1 MQISD
6 MLAQYNRSSATGATA
21 TAPQQGVQQLVSA
34 VREMTVGNVFE
45 GTVNDIK
52 NGTVSLGLANGQTI
66 QARIATGVQLA
77 VGQAMF
83 FQVKSNDGTTVEI
96 RPYTNGNLNNPTLL
110 KALDAAG
117 IPAEPRMI
125 DMVNSMM
132 EEQMSIG
139 RESLMDMARS
149 ISAYP
154 DADMKSLV
162 LMHKL
167 DIPMTQEFIQ
177 QFENYKSD
185 QAAITSQFDDV
196 LESIG
201 KLYQN
206 ENLSEAEALE
216 LGSRI
221 YQVLKQDGSLDASAI
236 VKEGVQKGGWSPVE
250 LQEGALLDGTSEFAA
265 TEIAGAEVGTI
276 EDAIAETIEETLD
289 DVAVNPGEEAVSEEN
304 AAQAAEGN
312 ASSDTQGVQYY
323 AKGSVGALFTE
334 GQMKEFSNLLK
345 EFPQLAGSKLFT
357 AEGVLNGNLST
368 GAFLKELHQA
378 LDEIMGLTGGSAKK
392 LFSSKEYQKVLEY
405 EVKQQWTLKPEEV
418 KGDAIKHLYEKMENQ
433 MQKMQELVQE
443 SGQSNTS
450 LAKAVSN
457 LQGNIEFMNQIN
469 NAYHYVQ
476 IPLRM
481 SNQNAHGD
489 LFVYTNKSGVD
500 RPDGELS
507 AFLHLDMDNLGATDV
522 SVRMKD
528 RKVHTN
534 FYLEDE
540 KSYDLIEEHMDELMH
555 RLQEKGYSCTVQVE
569 NQSKKKNLVEDFM
582 QQEHPSAGILHRY
595 SFDMRA

>member
-52 NGTVSLGLANGQTI
+52 NGTVTLGLANGQTV
-66 QARIATGVQLA
+66 QARIAAGVQLA

-154 DADMKSLV
+154 DVDIKSLV

-167 DIPMTQEFIQ
+167 DIPMSEEFIQ

-206 ENLSEAEALE
+206 ENLSETEALE

-221 YQVLKQDGSLDASAI
+221 YQVLKQEGSLDASAI
-236 VKEGVQKGGWSPVE
+236 VKEGVQKGSWSPVE
-250 LQEGALLDGTSEFAA
+250 LQEGAILEGTSELAA
-265 TEIAGAEVGTI
+265 TEITGTELAE
-276 EDAIAETIEETLD
+276 AETIEETLD
-289 DVAVNPGEEAVSEEN
+289 GVAVNSGEEAASEEN
-304 AAQAAEGN
+304 AAQVSEEKT
-312 ASSDTQGVQYY
+312 SSDAQGVQYY
-323 AKGSVGALFTE
+323 ARGSVGALFTE
-334 GQMKEFSNLLK
+334 GQMKDFSNLLK
-345 EFPQLAGSKLFT
+345 EFPQLAGSKLFI
-357 AEGVLNGNLST
+357 AEGALNGNLST
-368 GAFLKELHQA
+368 GAFLKELHRA

-392 LFSSKEYQKVLEY
+392 LFSGKEYQKVLEY
-405 EVKQQWTLKPEEV
+405 EVKQQWTLKPEEI
-418 KGDAIKHLYEKMENQ
+418 KGDAVKHLYEKMENQ

-540 KSYDLIEEHMDELMH
+540 KSYDLIEEHMAELMQ

-569 NQSKKKNLVEDFM
+569 NQFRKKNLVEDFM

>member
-52 NGTVSLGLANGQTI
+52 NGTVTLGLANGQTV
-66 QARIATGVQLA
+66 QARIAAGVQLA

-154 DADMKSLV
+154 DADIKSLV

-167 DIPMTQEFIQ
+167 DIPMSEEFIQ

-206 ENLSEAEALE
+206 ENLSETEALE

-221 YQVLKQDGSLDASAI
+221 YQVLKQEGSLDESAI
-236 VKEGVQKGGWSPVE
+236 VKEGVQKGSWSPVE
-250 LQEGALLDGTSEFAA
+250 LQEGAILEGTSELAA
-265 TEIAGAEVGTI
+265 TEITGTELAE
-276 EDAIAETIEETLD
+276 AETIEETLD
-289 DVAVNPGEEAVSEEN
+289 GVAVNSGEEVASEEN
-304 AAQAAEGN
+304 AAQVSEEKT
-312 ASSDTQGVQYY
+312 SSDAQGVQYY
-323 AKGSVGALFTE
+323 ARGSVGALFTE
-334 GQMKEFSNLLK
+334 GQMKDFSNLLK

-357 AEGVLNGNLST
+357 AEGNLNGNLST

-392 LFSSKEYQKVLEY
+392 LFSGKEYQKVLEY
-405 EVKQQWTLKPEEV
+405 EVKQQWTLKPEEI
-418 KGDAIKHLYEKMENQ
+418 KGDAVKHLYEKMENQ

-540 KSYDLIEEHMDELMH
+540 KSYDLIEEHMAELMQ

-569 NQSKKKNLVEDFM
+569 NQFRKKNLVEDFM

>member
-52 NGTVSLGLANGQTI
+52 NGTVTLGLANGQTV
-66 QARIATGVQLA
+66 QARIAAGVQLA

-154 DADMKSLV
+154 DADIKSLV

-167 DIPMTQEFIQ
+167 DIPMSEEFIQ

-206 ENLSEAEALE
+206 ENLSETEALE

-221 YQVLKQDGSLDASAI
+221 YQVLKQEGSLDTSAI
-236 VKEGVQKGGWSPVE
+236 VKEGVQKGSWSPVE
-250 LQEGALLDGTSEFAA
+250 LQEGAILEGTSELAA
-265 TEIAGAEVGTI
+265 TEITGTELAE
-276 EDAIAETIEETLD
+276 AETIEETLD
-289 DVAVNPGEEAVSEEN
+289 GVAVNSGEEVASEEN
-304 AAQAAEGN
+304 AAQVSEEKT
-312 ASSDTQGVQYY
+312 SSDAQGVQYY
-323 AKGSVGALFTE
+323 ARGSVGALFTE
-334 GQMKEFSNLLK
+334 GQMKDFSNLLK

-357 AEGVLNGNLST
+357 AEGNLNGNLST

-392 LFSSKEYQKVLEY
+392 LFSGKEYQKVLEY
-405 EVKQQWTLKPEEV
+405 EVKQQWTLKPEEI
-418 KGDAIKHLYEKMENQ
+418 KGDAVKHLYEKMENQ

-540 KSYDLIEEHMDELMH
+540 KSYDLIEEHMAELMQ

-569 NQSKKKNLVEDFM
+569 NQFRKKNLVEDFM

>member
-52 NGTVSLGLANGQTI
+52 NGTVTLGLANGQTV
-66 QARIATGVQLA
+66 QARIAAGVQLA

-154 DADMKSLV
+154 DADIKSLV

-167 DIPMTQEFIQ
+167 DIPMSEEFIQ

-206 ENLSEAEALE
+206 ENLSETEALE

-221 YQVLKQDGSLDASAI
+221 YQVLKQEGSLDASAI
-236 VKEGVQKGGWSPVE
+236 VKEGVQKGSWSPVE
-250 LQEGALLDGTSEFAA
+250 LQEGAIQEGTSELAA
-265 TEIAGAEVGTI
+265 TEITGTELAE
-276 EDAIAETIEETLD
+276 AETIEETLD
-289 DVAVNPGEEAVSEEN
+289 GVAVNSGEEAASEEN
-304 AAQAAEGN
+304 AAQVSEEKT
-312 ASSDTQGVQYY
+312 SSDAQGVQYY
-323 AKGSVGALFTE
+323 ARGSVGALFTE
-334 GQMKEFSNLLK
+334 GQMKDFSNLLK

-357 AEGVLNGNLST
+357 AEGNLNGNLST

-392 LFSSKEYQKVLEY
+392 LFSGKEYQKVLEY
-405 EVKQQWTLKPEEV
+405 EVKQQWTLKPEEI
-418 KGDAIKHLYEKMENQ
+418 KGDAVKHLYEKMENQ

-443 SGQSNTS
+443 SGQSNTF

-540 KSYDLIEEHMDELMH
+540 KSYDLIEEHMAELMQ

-569 NQSKKKNLVEDFM
+569 NQFRKKNLVEDFM

>member
-52 NGTVSLGLANGQTI
+52 NGAVTLGLANGQTV
-66 QARIATGVQLA
+66 QARIAAGVQLA

-154 DADMKSLV
+154 DADIKSLV

-167 DIPMTQEFIQ
+167 DIPMSEEFIQ

-206 ENLSEAEALE
+206 ENLSETEALE

-250 LQEGALLDGTSEFAA
+250 LQEGAILEGTSELAA
-265 TEIAGAEVGTI
+265 TEITGTKLAE
-276 EDAIAETIEETLD
+276 AETIEETLD
-289 DVAVNPGEEAVSEEN
+289 GVAVNSGEEAASEEN
-304 AAQAAEGN
+304 AAQVSEEKT
-312 ASSDTQGVQYY
+312 SSDAQGVQYY
-323 AKGSVGALFTE
+323 ARGSVGALFTE
-334 GQMKEFSNLLK
+334 GQMKDFSNLLK

-357 AEGVLNGNLST
+357 AEGNLNGNLST

-392 LFSSKEYQKVLEY
+392 LFSGKEYQKVLEY
-405 EVKQQWTLKPEEV
+405 EVKQQWTLKPEEI
-418 KGDAIKHLYEKMENQ
+418 KGDAVKHLYEKMENQ

-443 SGQSNTS
+443 SGQGNTS

-528 RKVHTN
+528 RKVHTK

-540 KSYDLIEEHMDELMH
+540 KSYDLIEEHMAELMQ

-569 NQSKKKNLVEDFM
+569 NQFRKKNLVEDFM

>member
-52 NGTVSLGLANGQTI
+52 NGTVTLGLANGQTV
-66 QARIATGVQLA
+66 QARIAAGVQLA

-154 DADMKSLV
+154 DADIKSLV

-167 DIPMTQEFIQ
+167 DIPMSEEFIR

-206 ENLSEAEALE
+206 ENLSETEALE

-221 YQVLKQDGSLDASAI
+221 YQVLKQEGSLDASAI
-236 VKEGVQKGGWSPVE
+236 VKEGVQKGSWSPVE
-250 LQEGALLDGTSEFAA
+250 LQEGGILEGTSELVA
-265 TEIAGAEVGTI
+265 TEITGTELAE
-276 EDAIAETIEETLD
+276 AETIEETLD
-289 DVAVNPGEEAVSEEN
+289 GVAVNSGEEAASEEN
-304 AAQAAEGN
+304 AAQVSKEKT
-312 ASSDTQGVQYY
+312 SSDAQGVQYY
-323 AKGSVGALFTE
+323 ARGSVGALFTE
-334 GQMKEFSNLLK
+334 GQMKDFSNLLK

-357 AEGVLNGNLST
+357 AEGNLNGNLST

-392 LFSSKEYQKVLEY
+392 LFSGKEYQKVLEY
-405 EVKQQWTLKPEEV
+405 EVKQQWTLKPEEI
-418 KGDAIKHLYEKMENQ
+418 KGDAVKHLYEKMENQ

-540 KSYDLIEEHMDELMH
+540 KSYDLIEEHMAELMQ

-569 NQSKKKNLVEDFM
+569 NQFRKKNLVEDFM

>member
-52 NGTVSLGLANGQTI
+52 NGTVTLGLANGQTV
-66 QARIATGVQLA
+66 QARIAAGVQLA

-154 DADMKSLV
+154 DADIKSLV

-167 DIPMTQEFIQ
+167 DIPMSEEFIQ

-206 ENLSEAEALE
+206 ENLSETEALE

-221 YQVLKQDGSLDASAI
+221 YQVLKQEGSLDASAI
-236 VKEGVQKGGWSPVE
+236 VKEGVQKGSWSPVE
-250 LQEGALLDGTSEFAA
+250 LQEGAIQEGTSELAA
-265 TEIAGAEVGTI
+265 TEITGTELAE
-276 EDAIAETIEETLD
+276 AETIEETLD
-289 DVAVNPGEEAVSEEN
+289 GVTVNSGEEAASEEN
-304 AAQAAEGN
+304 AAQVSEEKT
-312 ASSDTQGVQYY
+312 SSDAQGVQYY
-323 AKGSVGALFTE
+323 ARGSVGALFTE
-334 GQMKEFSNLLK
+334 GQMKDFSNLLK

-357 AEGVLNGNLST
+357 AEGNLNGNLST

-392 LFSSKEYQKVLEY
+392 LFSGKEYQKVLEY
-405 EVKQQWTLKPEEV
+405 EVKQQWTLKPEEI
-418 KGDAIKHLYEKMENQ
+418 KGDAVKHLYEKMENQ
-433 MQKMQELVQE
+433 MQKMRELVQE

-540 KSYDLIEEHMDELMH
+540 KSYDLIEEHMAELMQ

-569 NQSKKKNLVEDFM
+569 NQFRKKNLVEDFM

>member
-21 TAPQQGVQQLVSA
+21 TAPQQGIQQLVSA

-52 NGTVSLGLANGQTI
+52 NGTVTLGLANGQTV
-66 QARIATGVQLA
+66 QARIAAGVQLA

-154 DADMKSLV
+154 DADIKSLV

-167 DIPMTQEFIQ
+167 DIPMSEEFIQ

-185 QAAITSQFDDV
+185 QAAITAQFDDV

-236 VKEGVQKGGWSPVE
+236 VKEGAQKGGWSPVE
-250 LQEGALLDGTSEFAA
+250 LQEGALLDGTSELAA
-265 TEIAGAEVGTI
+265 TEIAGAEAGTI
-276 EDAIAETIEETLD
+276 EDAIEETLD
-289 DVAVNPGEEAVSEEN
+289 GVTVNPGEEVAAEEN
-304 AAQAAEGN
+304 AAQVSGEKT
-312 ASSDTQGVQYY
+312 SSDAQGVQYY

-357 AEGVLNGNLST
+357 AEGALNGNLST

-378 LDEIMGLTGGSAKK
+378 MDEIMGLTGGSAKK

-489 LFVYTNKSGVD
+489 LFVYTNKSGAD

-528 RKVHTN
+528 RHVHTN

-569 NQSKKKNLVEDFM
+569 NQSQKKNLVEDFM

>member
-52 NGTVSLGLANGQTI
+52 NGTVTLGLANGQTV
-66 QARIATGVQLA
+66 QARIAAGVQLA

-154 DADMKSLV
+154 DADIKSLV

-167 DIPMTQEFIQ
+167 DIPMSEEFIQ

-206 ENLSEAEALE
+206 ENLSETEALE

-221 YQVLKQDGSLDASAI
+221 YQVLKQEGSLDASAI
-236 VKEGVQKGGWSPVE
+236 VKEGVQKGSWSPVE
-250 LQEGALLDGTSEFAA
+250 LQEGAILEGTSELAA
-265 TEIAGAEVGTI
+265 TEITGTELAE
-276 EDAIAETIEETLD
+276 AETIEETLD
-289 DVAVNPGEEAVSEEN
+289 GVAVNSGEEAASEEN
-304 AAQAAEGN
+304 AAQVSEEKT
-312 ASSDTQGVQYY
+312 SSDAQGVQYY
-323 AKGSVGALFTE
+323 ARGSVGALFTE
-334 GQMKEFSNLLK
+334 RQMKDFSNLLK

-357 AEGVLNGNLST
+357 AEGNLNGNLST

-392 LFSSKEYQKVLEY
+392 LFSGKEYQKVLEY
-405 EVKQQWTLKPEEV
+405 EVKQQWTLKPEEI
-418 KGDAIKHLYEKMENQ
+418 KGDAVKHLYEKMEKQ

-540 KSYDLIEEHMDELMH
+540 KSYDLIEEHMAELMQ

-569 NQSKKKNLVEDFM
+569 NQFRKKNLVEDFM

>member
-52 NGTVSLGLANGQTI
+52 NGTVTLGLANGQTV
-66 QARIATGVQLA
+66 QARIAAGVQLA

-154 DADMKSLV
+154 DADIKSLV

-167 DIPMTQEFIQ
+167 DIPMSEEFIQ

-206 ENLSEAEALE
+206 ENLSETEALE

-221 YQVLKQDGSLDASAI
+221 YQVLKQEGSLDASAI
-236 VKEGVQKGGWSPVE
+236 VKEGVQKGSWSPVE
-250 LQEGALLDGTSEFAA
+250 LQEGAILEGTSELAA
-265 TEIAGAEVGTI
+265 TEITGTELAE
-276 EDAIAETIEETLD
+276 AETIEETLD
-289 DVAVNPGEEAVSEEN
+289 GVTVNSGEEAASEEN
-304 AAQAAEGN
+304 ATQVSEEKT
-312 ASSDTQGVQYY
+312 SSDAQSVQYY
-323 AKGSVGALFTE
+323 ARGSVGALFTE
-334 GQMKEFSNLLK
+334 GQMKDFSNLLK

-357 AEGVLNGNLST
+357 AEGKLNGNLST

-392 LFSSKEYQKVLEY
+392 LFSGKEYQKVLEY
-405 EVKQQWTLKPEEV
+405 EVKQQWTLKPEEI
-418 KGDAIKHLYEKMENQ
+418 KGDAVRHLYEKMENQ

-540 KSYDLIEEHMDELMH
+540 KSYDLIEEHMAELMQ

-569 NQSKKKNLVEDFM
+569 NQFRKKNLVEDFM

>member
-52 NGTVSLGLANGQTI
+52 NGTVTLGLANGQTV
-66 QARIATGVQLA
+66 QARIAAGVQLA
-77 VGQAMF
+77 IGQAMF

-154 DADMKSLV
+154 DADIKSLV

-167 DIPMTQEFIQ
+167 DIPMSEEFIR

-206 ENLSEAEALE
+206 ENLSETEALE

-221 YQVLKQDGSLDASAI
+221 YQVLKQEGSLDASVI
-236 VKEGVQKGGWSPVE
+236 VKEGVQKGSWSPVE
-250 LQEGALLDGTSEFAA
+250 LQEGAILEGTSELAA
-265 TEIAGAEVGTI
+265 TEITGTELAE
-276 EDAIAETIEETLD
+276 AETIEETLD
-289 DVAVNPGEEAVSEEN
+289 GVAVNSGEEAASEEN
-304 AAQAAEGN
+304 AAQVSEEKT
-312 ASSDTQGVQYY
+312 SSDAQGVQYY
-323 AKGSVGALFTE
+323 ARGSVGALFTE
-334 GQMKEFSNLLK
+334 GQMKDFSNLLK

-357 AEGVLNGNLST
+357 AEGNLNGNLST

-392 LFSSKEYQKVLEY
+392 LFSGKEYQKVLEY
-405 EVKQQWTLKPEEV
+405 EVKQQWTLKPEEI
-418 KGDAIKHLYEKMENQ
+418 KGDAVKHLYEKMENQ

-522 SVRMKD
+522 SVWMKD

-540 KSYDLIEEHMDELMH
+540 KSYDLIEEHMAELMQ

-569 NQSKKKNLVEDFM
+569 NQFRKKNLVEDFM

>member
-52 NGTVSLGLANGQTI
+52 NGAVTLGLANGQTV
-66 QARIATGVQLA
+66 QARIAAGVQLA

-154 DADMKSLV
+154 DADIKSLV

-167 DIPMTQEFIQ
+167 DIPMSEEFIQ

-206 ENLSEAEALE
+206 ENLSETEALE

-221 YQVLKQDGSLDASAI
+221 YQVLKQEGSLDASAI
-236 VKEGVQKGGWSPVE
+236 VKEGAQKGSWSPVE
-250 LQEGALLDGTSEFAA
+250 LQEGAILEGTSELAA
-265 TEIAGAEVGTI
+265 TEITGTELAE
-276 EDAIAETIEETLD
+276 AETIEETLD
-289 DVAVNPGEEAVSEEN
+289 GVAVNSGEEAASEEN
-304 AAQAAEGN
+304 AAQVSEEKT
-312 ASSDTQGVQYY
+312 SSDAQGVQYY
-323 AKGSVGALFTE
+323 ARGSVGALFTE
-334 GQMKEFSNLLK
+334 GQMKDFSNLLK

-357 AEGVLNGNLST
+357 AEGNLNGNLST

-392 LFSSKEYQKVLEY
+392 LFSGKEYQKVLEY
-405 EVKQQWTLKPEEV
+405 EVKQQWTLKPEEI
-418 KGDAIKHLYEKMENQ
+418 KGDAVKHLYEKMENQ

-476 IPLRM
+476 IPLQM

-540 KSYDLIEEHMDELMH
+540 KSYDLIEEHMAELMQ

-569 NQSKKKNLVEDFM
+569 NQFRKKNLVEDFM

>member
-52 NGTVSLGLANGQTI
+52 NGTVTLGLANGQTV
-66 QARIATGVQLA
+66 QARIAAGVQLA

-117 IPAEPRMI
+117 IPAEPKMI

-154 DADMKSLV
+154 DADIKSLV

-167 DIPMTQEFIQ
+167 DIPMSEEFIQ

-206 ENLSEAEALE
+206 ENLSETEALE

-221 YQVLKQDGSLDASAI
+221 YQVLKQEGSLDASAI
-236 VKEGVQKGGWSPVE
+236 VKEGVQKGSWSPVE
-250 LQEGALLDGTSEFAA
+250 LQEGAMLEGTSELAA
-265 TEIAGAEVGTI
+265 TEITGTELAE
-276 EDAIAETIEETLD
+276 AETIEETLD
-289 DVAVNPGEEAVSEEN
+289 GVAVNSGEEAASEEN
-304 AAQAAEGN
+304 AAQVSEEKT
-312 ASSDTQGVQYY
+312 SSDAQGVQYY
-323 AKGSVGALFTE
+323 ARGSVGALFTE
-334 GQMKEFSNLLK
+334 GQMKDFSNLLK

-357 AEGVLNGNLST
+357 AEGNLNGNLST

-392 LFSSKEYQKVLEY
+392 LFSGKEYQKVLEY
-405 EVKQQWTLKPEEV
+405 EVKQQWTLKPEEI
-418 KGDAIKHLYEKMENQ
+418 KGDAVKHLYEKMENQ

-540 KSYDLIEEHMDELMH
+540 KSYDLIEEHMAELMQ

-569 NQSKKKNLVEDFM
+569 NQFRKKNLVEDFM

>member
-52 NGTVSLGLANGQTI
+52 NGTVTLGLANGQTV
-66 QARIATGVQLA
+66 QARIAAGVQLA

-154 DADMKSLV
+154 DADIKSLV

-167 DIPMTQEFIQ
+167 DIPMSEEFIQ

-206 ENLSEAEALE
+206 ENLSETEALE

-221 YQVLKQDGSLDASAI
+221 YQVLKQEGSLDASAI
-236 VKEGVQKGGWSPVE
+236 VKDGVQKGSWSPVE
-250 LQEGALLDGTSEFAA
+250 LQEGAILEGTSELAA
-265 TEIAGAEVGTI
+265 TEITGTELAE
-276 EDAIAETIEETLD
+276 AETIEETLD
-289 DVAVNPGEEAVSEEN
+289 GVAVNSGEEAASEEN
-304 AAQAAEGN
+304 AAQVSEEKT
-312 ASSDTQGVQYY
+312 SSDAQGVQYY
-323 AKGSVGALFTE
+323 ARGSVGALFTE
-334 GQMKEFSNLLK
+334 GQMKDFSNLLK

-357 AEGVLNGNLST
+357 AEGNLNGNLST

-392 LFSSKEYQKVLEY
+392 LFSGKEYQKVLEY
-405 EVKQQWTLKPEEV
+405 EVKQQWTLKPEEI
-418 KGDAIKHLYEKMENQ
+418 KGDAVKHLYEKMENQ

-540 KSYDLIEEHMDELMH
+540 KSYDLIEEHMAELMQ

-569 NQSKKKNLVEDFM
+569 NQFRKKNLVEDFM

>member
-52 NGTVSLGLANGQTI
+52 NGTVTLGLANGQTV
-66 QARIATGVQLA
+66 QARIAAGVQLA

-110 KALDAAG
+110 KALDVAG

-154 DADMKSLV
+154 DADIKSLV

-167 DIPMTQEFIQ
+167 DIPMSEEFIR

-206 ENLSEAEALE
+206 ENLSETEALE

-221 YQVLKQDGSLDASAI
+221 YQVLKQEGSLDASAI
-236 VKEGVQKGGWSPVE
+236 VKEGAQKGSWSPVE
-250 LQEGALLDGTSEFAA
+250 LQEGAILEGTSELAA
-265 TEIAGAEVGTI
+265 TEITGTELAE
-276 EDAIAETIEETLD
+276 AETIEETLD
-289 DVAVNPGEEAVSEEN
+289 GVAVNSGEEAASEEN
-304 AAQAAEGN
+304 AAQVSEEKT
-312 ASSDTQGVQYY
+312 SSDAQGVQYY
-323 AKGSVGALFTE
+323 ARGSVGALFTE
-334 GQMKEFSNLLK
+334 GQMKDFSNLLK

-357 AEGVLNGNLST
+357 AEGNLNGNLST

-392 LFSSKEYQKVLEY
+392 LFSGKEYQKVLEY
-405 EVKQQWTLKPEEV
+405 EVKQQWTLKPEEI
-418 KGDAIKHLYEKMENQ
+418 KGDAVKHLYEKMENQ

-540 KSYDLIEEHMDELMH
+540 KSYDLIEEHMAELMQ

-569 NQSKKKNLVEDFM
+569 NQFRKKNLVEDFM

>member
-52 NGTVSLGLANGQTI
+52 NGTVTLGLANGQTV
-66 QARIATGVQLA
+66 QARIAAGVQLA

-154 DADMKSLV
+154 DADIKSLV

-167 DIPMTQEFIQ
+167 DIPMSEEFIQ

-206 ENLSEAEALE
+206 ENLSETEALE

-221 YQVLKQDGSLDASAI
+221 YQVLKQEGSLDASAI
-236 VKEGVQKGGWSPVE
+236 VKEGVQKGSWSPVE
-250 LQEGALLDGTSEFAA
+250 LQEGAILEGTSELAA
-265 TEIAGAEVGTI
+265 TEITGTELAE
-276 EDAIAETIEETLD
+276 AETIEETLD
-289 DVAVNPGEEAVSEEN
+289 GVAVNSGEEAALEEN
-304 AAQAAEGN
+304 AAQVSEEKT
-312 ASSDTQGVQYY
+312 SSDAQGVQYY
-323 AKGSVGALFTE
+323 ARGSVGALFTE
-334 GQMKEFSNLLK
+334 GQMKDFSNLLK

-357 AEGVLNGNLST
+357 AEGNLNGNLST

-392 LFSSKEYQKVLEY
+392 LFSGKEYQKVLEY
-405 EVKQQWTLKPEEV
+405 EVKQQWTLKPEEI
-418 KGDAIKHLYEKMENQ
+418 KGDAVKHLYEKMENQ

-540 KSYDLIEEHMDELMH
+540 KSYDLIEEHMAELMQ

-569 NQSKKKNLVEDFM
+569 NQFRKKNLVEDFM

>member
-52 NGTVSLGLANGQTI
+52 NGTVTLGLANGQTV
-66 QARIATGVQLA
+66 QARIAAGVQLA

-154 DADMKSLV
+154 DADIKSLV

-167 DIPMTQEFIQ
+167 DIPMSEEFIQ

-206 ENLSEAEALE
+206 ENLSETEALE

-236 VKEGVQKGGWSPVE
+236 VKEGAQKGSWSPVE
-250 LQEGALLDGTSEFAA
+250 LQEGAILEGTSELAA
-265 TEIAGAEVGTI
+265 TEITGTELAE
-276 EDAIAETIEETLD
+276 AETIEETLD
-289 DVAVNPGEEAVSEEN
+289 GVAVNSGEEVASEEN
-304 AAQAAEGN
+304 AAQVSEEKT
-312 ASSDTQGVQYY
+312 SSDAQGVQYY
-323 AKGSVGALFTE
+323 ARGSVGALFTE
-334 GQMKEFSNLLK
+334 GQMKDFSNLLK

-357 AEGVLNGNLST
+357 AEGNLNGNLST

-392 LFSSKEYQKVLEY
+392 LFSGKEYQKVLEY
-405 EVKQQWTLKPEEV
+405 EVKQQWTLKPEEI
-418 KGDAIKHLYEKMENQ
+418 KGDAVKHLYEKMENQ

-540 KSYDLIEEHMDELMH
+540 KSYDLIEAHMAELMQ

-569 NQSKKKNLVEDFM
+569 NQFRKKNLVEDFM

>member
-52 NGTVSLGLANGQTI
+52 NGTVTLGLANGQTV
-66 QARIATGVQLA
+66 QARIAAGVQLA

-154 DADMKSLV
+154 DADIKSLV

-167 DIPMTQEFIQ
+167 DIPMSEEFIQ

-206 ENLSEAEALE
+206 ENLSETEALE

-221 YQVLKQDGSLDASAI
+221 YQVLKQEGSLDASAI
-236 VKEGVQKGGWSPVE
+236 VKEGVQKGSWSPVE
-250 LQEGALLDGTSEFAA
+250 LQEGAILEGTSELAA
-265 TEIAGAEVGTI
+265 TEITGKELAE
-276 EDAIAETIEETLD
+276 AETIEETLD
-289 DVAVNPGEEAVSEEN
+289 GVAVNSGEEAASEEN
-304 AAQAAEGN
+304 AAQVSEEKT
-312 ASSDTQGVQYY
+312 SSDAQGVQYY
-323 AKGSVGALFTE
+323 ARGSVGALFTE
-334 GQMKEFSNLLK
+334 GQMKDFSNLLK

-357 AEGVLNGNLST
+357 AEGNLNGNLST

-392 LFSSKEYQKVLEY
+392 LFSGKEYQKVLEY
-405 EVKQQWTLKPEEV
+405 EVKQQWTLKPEEI
-418 KGDAIKHLYEKMENQ
+418 KGDAVKHLYEKMENQ

-540 KSYDLIEEHMDELMH
+540 KSYDLIEEHMAELMQ

-569 NQSKKKNLVEDFM
+569 NQFRKKNLVEDFM

>member
-52 NGTVSLGLANGQTI
+52 NGTVTLGLANGQTV
-66 QARIATGVQLA
+66 QARIAAGVQLA

-154 DADMKSLV
+154 DADIKSLV

-167 DIPMTQEFIQ
+167 DIPMSEEFIQ

-206 ENLSEAEALE
+206 ENLSETEALE

-236 VKEGVQKGGWSPVE
+236 VKEGVQKGSWSPVE
-250 LQEGALLDGTSEFAA
+250 LQEGAILEGTSELAA
-265 TEIAGAEVGTI
+265 TEITGTKLAE
-276 EDAIAETIEETLD
+276 AETIEETLD
-289 DVAVNPGEEAVSEEN
+289 GVAVNSGEEAASEEN
-304 AAQAAEGN
+304 AAQVSEEK
-312 ASSDTQGVQYY
+312 ASSDAQGVQYY
-323 AKGSVGALFTE
+323 ARGSVGALFTE
-334 GQMKEFSNLLK
+334 GQMKDFSNLLK

-357 AEGVLNGNLST
+357 AEGNLNGNLST

-392 LFSSKEYQKVLEY
+392 LFSGKEYQKVLEY
-405 EVKQQWTLKPEEV
+405 EVKQQWTLKPEEI
-418 KGDAIKHLYEKMENQ
+418 KGDAVKHLYEKMEKQ

-540 KSYDLIEEHMDELMH
+540 KSYDLIEEHMAELMQ

-569 NQSKKKNLVEDFM
+569 NQFRKKNLVEDFM

>member
-52 NGTVSLGLANGQTI
+52 NGTVTLGLANGQTV
-66 QARIATGVQLA
+66 QARIAAGVQLA

-154 DADMKSLV
+154 DADIKSLV

-167 DIPMTQEFIQ
+167 DIPMSEEFIQ

-185 QAAITSQFDDV
+185 QAAITSQFDNV

-206 ENLSEAEALE
+206 ENLSETEALE
-216 LGSRI
+216 LESRI
-221 YQVLKQDGSLDASAI
+221 YQVLKQEGSLDASAI
-236 VKEGVQKGGWSPVE
+236 VKEGVQKGSWSPVE
-250 LQEGALLDGTSEFAA
+250 LQEGAILEGTSELAA
-265 TEIAGAEVGTI
+265 TEITGTELAE
-276 EDAIAETIEETLD
+276 AETIEETLD
-289 DVAVNPGEEAVSEEN
+289 GVAVNSGEEAASEEN
-304 AAQAAEGN
+304 AAQVSEEKT
-312 ASSDTQGVQYY
+312 SSDAQGVQYY
-323 AKGSVGALFTE
+323 ARGSVGALFTE
-334 GQMKEFSNLLK
+334 GQMKDFSNFLK

-357 AEGVLNGNLST
+357 AEGNLNGNLST
-368 GAFLKELHQA
+368 GAFLKELHRA

-392 LFSSKEYQKVLEY
+392 LFSGKEYQKVLEY
-405 EVKQQWTLKPEEV
+405 EVKQQWTLKPEEI
-418 KGDAIKHLYEKMENQ
+418 KGDAVKHLYEKMENQ

-528 RKVHTN
+528 RNVHTN

-540 KSYDLIEEHMDELMH
+540 KSYDLIEEHMAELMQ

-569 NQSKKKNLVEDFM
+569 NQFRKKNLVEDFM

>member
-52 NGTVSLGLANGQTI
+52 NGTVTLGLANGQTV
-66 QARIATGVQLA
+66 QARIAAGVQLA

-154 DADMKSLV
+154 DADIKSLV

-167 DIPMTQEFIQ
+167 DIPMSEEFIQ

-206 ENLSEAEALE
+206 ENLSETEALE

-221 YQVLKQDGSLDASAI
+221 YQVLKQEGSLDASAI
-236 VKEGVQKGGWSPVE
+236 VKEGVQKGSWSPVE
-250 LQEGALLDGTSEFAA
+250 LQEGAILEGTSELAA
-265 TEIAGAEVGTI
+265 TEITGTELAE
-276 EDAIAETIEETLD
+276 AETIEETLD
-289 DVAVNPGEEAVSEEN
+289 GVAVNSGEETASEEN
-304 AAQAAEGN
+304 AVQVSEEKT
-312 ASSDTQGVQYY
+312 SSDAQGVQYY
-323 AKGSVGALFTE
+323 ARGSVGALFTE
-334 GQMKEFSNLLK
+334 GQMKDFSNLLK

-357 AEGVLNGNLST
+357 TEGNLNGNLST

-378 LDEIMGLTGGSAKK
+378 LDEIMGLTGGSVKK
-392 LFSSKEYQKVLEY
+392 LFSGKEYQKVLEY
-405 EVKQQWTLKPEEV
+405 EVKQQWTLKPEEI
-418 KGDAIKHLYEKMENQ
+418 KGDAVKHLYEKMENQ

-540 KSYDLIEEHMDELMH
+540 KSYDLIEEHMAELMQ

-569 NQSKKKNLVEDFM
+569 NQFRKKNLVEDFM

>member
-52 NGTVSLGLANGQTI
+52 NGTVTLGLANGQTV
-66 QARIATGVQLA
+66 QARIAAGVQLA

-154 DADMKSLV
+154 DADIKSLV

-167 DIPMTQEFIQ
+167 DIPMSEEFIQ

-206 ENLSEAEALE
+206 ENLSETEALE

-221 YQVLKQDGSLDASAI
+221 YQVLKQEGSLDASAI
-236 VKEGVQKGGWSPVE
+236 VKEGAQKGGWSPVE
-250 LQEGALLDGTSEFAA
+250 LQEGAILEGTSELAA
-265 TEIAGAEVGTI
+265 TEITGTELAE
-276 EDAIAETIEETLD
+276 AETIEETLD
-289 DVAVNPGEEAVSEEN
+289 GVAVNSGEEAASEEN
-304 AAQAAEGN
+304 AAQVSEEKT
-312 ASSDTQGVQYY
+312 SSDAQGVQYY
-323 AKGSVGALFTE
+323 ARGSVGALFTE
-334 GQMKEFSNLLK
+334 GQMKDFSNLLK

-357 AEGVLNGNLST
+357 AEGNLNGNLST
-368 GAFLKELHQA
+368 GAFLKELHQV

-392 LFSSKEYQKVLEY
+392 LFSGKEYQKVLEY
-405 EVKQQWTLKPEEV
+405 EVKQQWTLKPEEI
-418 KGDAIKHLYEKMENQ
+418 KGDAVKHLYEKMENQ

-540 KSYDLIEEHMDELMH
+540 KSYDLIEEHMAELMQ

-569 NQSKKKNLVEDFM
+569 NQFRKKNLVEDFM

>member
-52 NGTVSLGLANGQTI
+52 NGTVTLGLANGQTV
-66 QARIATGVQLA
+66 QARIAAGVQLA

-154 DADMKSLV
+154 DADIKSLV

-167 DIPMTQEFIQ
+167 DIPMSEEFIQ

-206 ENLSEAEALE
+206 ENLSETEALE

-221 YQVLKQDGSLDASAI
+221 YQVLKQEGSLDASAI
-236 VKEGVQKGGWSPVE
+236 VKEGAQKGGWSPVE
-250 LQEGALLDGTSEFAA
+250 LQEGAILEGTSELAA
-265 TEIAGAEVGTI
+265 TEITGTELAE
-276 EDAIAETIEETLD
+276 AETIEETLD
-289 DVAVNPGEEAVSEEN
+289 GVAVNSGEEAASEEN
-304 AAQAAEGN
+304 AAQVSEEKT
-312 ASSDTQGVQYY
+312 SSDAQGVQYY
-323 AKGSVGALFTE
+323 ARGSVGALFTE
-334 GQMKEFSNLLK
+334 GQMKDFSNLLK

-357 AEGVLNGNLST
+357 AEGNLNGNLST

-392 LFSSKEYQKVLEY
+392 LFSGKEYQRVLEY
-405 EVKQQWTLKPEEV
+405 EVKQQWTLKPEEI
-418 KGDAIKHLYEKMENQ
+418 KGDAVKHLYEKMENQ

-540 KSYDLIEEHMDELMH
+540 KSYDLIEEHMAELMQ

-569 NQSKKKNLVEDFM
+569 NQFRKKNLVEDFM

>member
-52 NGTVSLGLANGQTI
+52 NGTVTLGLANGQTV
-66 QARIATGVQLA
+66 QARIAAGVQLA

-154 DADMKSLV
+154 DADIKSLV

-167 DIPMTQEFIQ
+167 DIPMSEEFIQ

-206 ENLSEAEALE
+206 ENLSETEALE

-221 YQVLKQDGSLDASAI
+221 YQVLKQEGSLDASAI
-236 VKEGVQKGGWSPVE
+236 VKEGVQKGSWSPVE
-250 LQEGALLDGTSEFAA
+250 LQEGAIQEGTSELAA
-265 TEIAGAEVGTI
+265 TEITGTELAE
-276 EDAIAETIEETLD
+276 AETIEETLD
-289 DVAVNPGEEAVSEEN
+289 GVAVNSGEEAASEEN
-304 AAQAAEGN
+304 AAKVSEEKT
-312 ASSDTQGVQYY
+312 SSDAQGVQYY
-323 AKGSVGALFTE
+323 ARGSVGALFTE
-334 GQMKEFSNLLK
+334 GQMKDFSNLLK

-357 AEGVLNGNLST
+357 AEGNLNGNLST

-405 EVKQQWTLKPEEV
+405 EVKQQWTLKPEEI
-418 KGDAIKHLYEKMENQ
+418 KGDAVKHLYEKMENQ

-540 KSYDLIEEHMDELMH
+540 KSYDLIEEHMAELMQ

-569 NQSKKKNLVEDFM
+569 NQFRKKNLVEDFM

>member
-6 MLAQYNRSSATGATA
+6 MLAQYNRNSATGATA

-52 NGTVSLGLANGQTI
+52 NGAVTLGLANGQTV
-66 QARIATGVQLA
+66 QARIAAGVQLA

-154 DADMKSLV
+154 DADIKSLV

-167 DIPMTQEFIQ
+167 DIPMSEEFIQ

-206 ENLSEAEALE
+206 ENLSETEALE

-221 YQVLKQDGSLDASAI
+221 YQVLKQEGSLDASAI
-236 VKEGVQKGGWSPVE
+236 VKEGVQKGSWSPVE
-250 LQEGALLDGTSEFAA
+250 LQEGAILEGTTELAA
-265 TEIAGAEVGTI
+265 TEIAGTELAE
-276 EDAIAETIEETLD
+276 AETIEETLD
-289 DVAVNPGEEAVSEEN
+289 GVAVNSGEEAASEEN
-304 AAQAAEGN
+304 AAQVSEEKT
-312 ASSDTQGVQYY
+312 SSDAQGVQYY
-323 AKGSVGALFTE
+323 ARGSVGALFTE
-334 GQMKEFSNLLK
+334 GQMKDFSNLLK

-357 AEGVLNGNLST
+357 AEGNLNGNLST

-392 LFSSKEYQKVLEY
+392 LFSGKEYQKVLEY
-405 EVKQQWTLKPEEV
+405 EVKQQWTLKPEEI
-418 KGDAIKHLYEKMENQ
+418 KGDAVKHLYEKMENQ

-540 KSYDLIEEHMDELMH
+540 KSYDLIEEHMAELMQ

-569 NQSKKKNLVEDFM
+569 NQFRKKNLVEDFM

>member
-52 NGTVSLGLANGQTI
+52 NGTVTLGLANGQNV
-66 QARIATGVQLA
+66 QARIAAGVQLA

-154 DADMKSLV
+154 DADIKSLV

-167 DIPMTQEFIQ
+167 DIPMSEEFIR

-206 ENLSEAEALE
+206 ENLSETEALE

-221 YQVLKQDGSLDASAI
+221 YQVLKQEGSLDASAI
-236 VKEGVQKGGWSPVE
+236 VKEGVQKGSWSPVE
-250 LQEGALLDGTSEFAA
+250 LQEGGILEGTSELAA
-265 TEIAGAEVGTI
+265 TEITGTELAE
-276 EDAIAETIEETLD
+276 AETIEETLD
-289 DVAVNPGEEAVSEEN
+289 GVAVNSGEEAASEEN
-304 AAQAAEGN
+304 AAQVSKEKT
-312 ASSDTQGVQYY
+312 SSDAQGVQYY
-323 AKGSVGALFTE
+323 ARGSVGALFTE
-334 GQMKEFSNLLK
+334 GQMKDFSNLLK

-357 AEGVLNGNLST
+357 AEGNLNGNLST

-392 LFSSKEYQKVLEY
+392 LFSGKEYQKVLEY
-405 EVKQQWTLKPEEV
+405 EVKQQWTLKPEEI
-418 KGDAIKHLYEKMENQ
+418 KGDAVKHLYEKMENQ

-540 KSYDLIEEHMDELMH
+540 KSYDLIEEHMAELMQ

-569 NQSKKKNLVEDFM
+569 NQFRKKNLVEDFM

>member
-52 NGTVSLGLANGQTI
+52 NGTVTLGLANGQTV
-66 QARIATGVQLA
+66 QARIAAGVQLA

-154 DADMKSLV
+154 DADIKSLV

-167 DIPMTQEFIQ
+167 DIPMSEEFIQ

-206 ENLSEAEALE
+206 ENLSETEALE

-221 YQVLKQDGSLDASAI
+221 YQVLKQEGSLDASAI
-236 VKEGVQKGGWSPVE
+236 VKEGVQKGSWSPVE
-250 LQEGALLDGTSEFAA
+250 LQEGAILEGTSELAA
-265 TEIAGAEVGTI
+265 TEITGTKLAE
-276 EDAIAETIEETLD
+276 AETIEETLD
-289 DVAVNPGEEAVSEEN
+289 GVAVNSGEEAASEEN
-304 AAQAAEGN
+304 AAQVSEEKT
-312 ASSDTQGVQYY
+312 SSDAQGVQYY
-323 AKGSVGALFTE
+323 ARGSVGALFTE
-334 GQMKEFSNLLK
+334 GQMKDFSNLLK

-357 AEGVLNGNLST
+357 AEGNLNGNLST

-392 LFSSKEYQKVLEY
+392 LFSGKEYQKVLEY
-405 EVKQQWTLKPEEV
+405 EVKQQWTLKPEEI
-418 KGDAIKHLYEKMENQ
+418 KGDAVKHLYEKMENQ

-540 KSYDLIEEHMDELMH
+540 KSYDLIEEHMAELMQ

-569 NQSKKKNLVEDFM
+569 NQFRKKNLVEDFM

>member
-52 NGTVSLGLANGQTI
+52 NGTVTLGLANGQTV
-66 QARIATGVQLA
+66 QARIAAGVQLA

-154 DADMKSLV
+154 DADIKSLV

-167 DIPMTQEFIQ
+167 DIPMSEEFIQ

-206 ENLSEAEALE
+206 ENLSETEALE

-221 YQVLKQDGSLDASAI
+221 YQVLKQEGSLDASAI
-236 VKEGVQKGGWSPVE
+236 VKEGVQKGSWSPVE
-250 LQEGALLDGTSEFAA
+250 LQEGAILEGTSELAA
-265 TEIAGAEVGTI
+265 TEITGTELAE
-276 EDAIAETIEETLD
+276 AETIEETLD
-289 DVAVNPGEEAVSEEN
+289 GVTVNSGEEAASEEN
-304 AAQAAEGN
+304 AAQVSEEKT
-312 ASSDTQGVQYY
+312 SSDAQGVQYY
-323 AKGSVGALFTE
+323 ARGSVGALFTE
-334 GQMKEFSNLLK
+334 GQMKDFSNLLK

-357 AEGVLNGNLST
+357 AEGNLNGNLST

-392 LFSSKEYQKVLEY
+392 LFSGKEYQKVLEY
-405 EVKQQWTLKPEEV
+405 EVKQQWTLKPEEI
-418 KGDAIKHLYEKMENQ
+418 KGDAVKHLYEKMENQ

-540 KSYDLIEEHMDELMH
+540 KSYDLIEEHMAELMQ

-569 NQSKKKNLVEDFM
+569 NQFRKKNLVEDFM

>member
-52 NGTVSLGLANGQTI
+52 NGTVTLGLANGQTV
-66 QARIATGVQLA
+66 QARIAAGVQLA

-154 DADMKSLV
+154 DADIKSLV

-167 DIPMTQEFIQ
+167 DIPMSEEFIQ

-206 ENLSEAEALE
+206 ENLSETEALE

-221 YQVLKQDGSLDASAI
+221 YQVLKQEGSLDASAI
-236 VKEGVQKGGWSPVE
+236 VKEGAQKGSWSPVE
-250 LQEGALLDGTSEFAA
+250 LQEGAILEGTSELAA
-265 TEIAGAEVGTI
+265 TEITGTELAE
-276 EDAIAETIEETLD
+276 AETIEETLD
-289 DVAVNPGEEAVSEEN
+289 GVAVNSGEEAASEEN
-304 AAQAAEGN
+304 AAQVSEEKT
-312 ASSDTQGVQYY
+312 SSDAQGVQYY
-323 AKGSVGALFTE
+323 ARGSVGALFTE
-334 GQMKEFSNLLK
+334 GQMKDFSNLLK

-357 AEGVLNGNLST
+357 AEGTLNGNLST

-392 LFSSKEYQKVLEY
+392 LFSGKEYQKVLEY
-405 EVKQQWTLKPEEV
+405 EVKQQWTLKPEEI
-418 KGDAIKHLYEKMENQ
+418 KGDAVKHLYEKMENQ

-540 KSYDLIEEHMDELMH
+540 KSYDLIEEHMAELMQ

-569 NQSKKKNLVEDFM
+569 NQSRKKNLVEDFM
-582 QQEHPSAGILHRY
+582 QQEHPSVGILHRY

>member
-34 VREMTVGNVFE
+34 VREMMVGNVFE

-52 NGTVSLGLANGQTI
+52 NGTVTLGLANGQTV
-66 QARIATGVQLA
+66 QARIAAGVQLA

-154 DADMKSLV
+154 DADIKSLV

-167 DIPMTQEFIQ
+167 DIPMSEEFIQ

-206 ENLSEAEALE
+206 ENLSETEALE

-221 YQVLKQDGSLDASAI
+221 YQVLKQEGSLDASAI
-236 VKEGVQKGGWSPVE
+236 VKEGVQKGSWSPVE
-250 LQEGALLDGTSEFAA
+250 LQEGAILEGTSELAA
-265 TEIAGAEVGTI
+265 TEITGKELAE
-276 EDAIAETIEETLD
+276 AETIEETLD
-289 DVAVNPGEEAVSEEN
+289 GVAVNSGEEAASEEN
-304 AAQAAEGN
+304 AAQVSEEKT
-312 ASSDTQGVQYY
+312 SSDAQGVQYY
-323 AKGSVGALFTE
+323 ARGSVGALFTE
-334 GQMKEFSNLLK
+334 GQMKDFSNLLK

-357 AEGVLNGNLST
+357 AEGNLNGNLST

-392 LFSSKEYQKVLEY
+392 LFSGKEYQKVLEY
-405 EVKQQWTLKPEEV
+405 EVKRQWTLKPEEV
-418 KGDAIKHLYEKMENQ
+418 KGDAVKHLYEKMENQ

-481 SNQNAHGD
+481 SNQNTHGD

-540 KSYDLIEEHMDELMH
+540 KSYDLIEEHMAELMQ

-569 NQSKKKNLVEDFM
+569 NQSGKKNLVEDFM

>member
-52 NGTVSLGLANGQTI
+52 NGTVTLGLANGQTV
-66 QARIATGVQLA
+66 QARIAAGVQLA
-77 VGQAMF
+77 IGQAMF

-154 DADMKSLV
+154 DADIKSLV

-167 DIPMTQEFIQ
+167 DIPMSEEFIR

-206 ENLSEAEALE
+206 ENLSETEALE

-221 YQVLKQDGSLDASAI
+221 YQVLKQEGSLDASVI
-236 VKEGVQKGGWSPVE
+236 VKEGVQKGSWSPVE
-250 LQEGALLDGTSEFAA
+250 LQEGAILEGTSELAA
-265 TEIAGAEVGTI
+265 TEITGTELAE
-276 EDAIAETIEETLD
+276 AETIEETLD
-289 DVAVNPGEEAVSEEN
+289 GVAVNSGEEAASEEN
-304 AAQAAEGN
+304 AAQVSEEKT
-312 ASSDTQGVQYY
+312 SSDAQGVQYY
-323 AKGSVGALFTE
+323 ARGSVGALFTE
-334 GQMKEFSNLLK
+334 GQMKDFSNLLK

-357 AEGVLNGNLST
+357 AEGNLNGNLST

-392 LFSSKEYQKVLEY
+392 LFSGKEYQKVLEY
-405 EVKQQWTLKPEEV
+405 EVKQQWTLKPEEI
-418 KGDAIKHLYEKMENQ
+418 KGDAVKHLYEKMENQ

-540 KSYDLIEEHMDELMH
+540 KSYDLIEEHMAELMQ

-569 NQSKKKNLVEDFM
+569 NQFRKKNLVEDFM

>member
-52 NGTVSLGLANGQTI
+52 NGTVTLGLANGQTV
-66 QARIATGVQLA
+66 QARIAAGVQLA

-154 DADMKSLV
+154 DVDIKSLV

-167 DIPMTQEFIQ
+167 DIPMSEEFIQ

-206 ENLSEAEALE
+206 ENLSETEALE

-221 YQVLKQDGSLDASAI
+221 YQVLKQEGSLDASAI
-236 VKEGVQKGGWSPVE
+236 VKEGVQKGSWSPVE
-250 LQEGALLDGTSEFAA
+250 LQEGAILEGTSELAA
-265 TEIAGAEVGTI
+265 TEITGTELAE
-276 EDAIAETIEETLD
+276 AETIEETLD
-289 DVAVNPGEEAVSEEN
+289 GVAVNSGEEAASEEN
-304 AAQAAEGN
+304 AAQVFEEKT
-312 ASSDTQGVQYY
+312 SSDAQGVQYY
-323 AKGSVGALFTE
+323 ARGSVGALFTE
-334 GQMKEFSNLLK
+334 GQMKDFSNLLK

-357 AEGVLNGNLST
+357 AEGNLNGNLST

-392 LFSSKEYQKVLEY
+392 LFSGKEYQKVLEY
-405 EVKQQWTLKPEEV
+405 EVKQQWTLKPEEI
-418 KGDAIKHLYEKMENQ
+418 KGDAVKHLYEKMENQ

-540 KSYDLIEEHMDELMH
+540 KSYDLIEEHMAELMQ

-569 NQSKKKNLVEDFM
+569 NQFRKKNLVEDFM

>member
-52 NGTVSLGLANGQTI
+52 NGTVTLGLANGQTV
-66 QARIATGVQLA
+66 QARIAAGVQLA

-154 DADMKSLV
+154 DADIKSLV

-167 DIPMTQEFIQ
+167 DIPMSEEFIQ

-206 ENLSEAEALE
+206 ENLSETEALE

-221 YQVLKQDGSLDASAI
+221 YQVLKQEGSLDASAI
-236 VKEGVQKGGWSPVE
+236 VKEGVQKGSWSPVE
-250 LQEGALLDGTSEFAA
+250 LQEGAIQEGTSELAA
-265 TEIAGAEVGTI
+265 TEITGTELAE
-276 EDAIAETIEETLD
+276 AETIEETLD
-289 DVAVNPGEEAVSEEN
+289 GVAVNSGEEAASEEN
-304 AAQAAEGN
+304 AAQVSEEKT
-312 ASSDTQGVQYY
+312 SSDAQGVQYY
-323 AKGSVGALFTE
+323 ARGSVGALFTE
-334 GQMKEFSNLLK
+334 GQMKDFSNLLK

-357 AEGVLNGNLST
+357 AEGNLNGNLST

-392 LFSSKEYQKVLEY
+392 LFSGKEYQKVLEY
-405 EVKQQWTLKPEEV
+405 EVKQQWTLKPEEI
-418 KGDAIKHLYEKMENQ
+418 KGDAVKHLYEKMENQ

-507 AFLHLDMDNLGATDV
+507 AFLHLDMDNLGATDM

-540 KSYDLIEEHMDELMH
+540 KSYDLIEEHMAELMQ

-569 NQSKKKNLVEDFM
+569 NQFRKKNLVEDFM

>member
-52 NGTVSLGLANGQTI
+52 NGTVTLGLANGQTV
-66 QARIATGVQLA
+66 QARIAAGVQLA

-154 DADMKSLV
+154 DVDIKSLV

-167 DIPMTQEFIQ
+167 DIPMSEEFIQ

-206 ENLSEAEALE
+206 ENLSETEALE

-221 YQVLKQDGSLDASAI
+221 YQVLKQEGSLDASAI
-236 VKEGVQKGGWSPVE
+236 VKEGVQKGSWSPVE
-250 LQEGALLDGTSEFAA
+250 LQEGAILEGTSELAA
-265 TEIAGAEVGTI
+265 TEITGTELAE
-276 EDAIAETIEETLD
+276 AETIEETLD
-289 DVAVNPGEEAVSEEN
+289 GVAVNSGEEAASEEN
-304 AAQAAEGN
+304 AAQVSEEKT
-312 ASSDTQGVQYY
+312 SSDAQGVQYY
-323 AKGSVGALFTE
+323 ARGSVGALFTE
-334 GQMKEFSNLLK
+334 GQMKDFSNLLK

-357 AEGVLNGNLST
+357 AEGNLNGNLST

-392 LFSSKEYQKVLEY
+392 LFSGKEYQKVLEY
-405 EVKQQWTLKPEEV
+405 EVKQQWTLKPEEI
-418 KGDAIKHLYEKMENQ
+418 KGDAVKHLYEKMENQ

-476 IPLRM
+476 IPLQM

-540 KSYDLIEEHMDELMH
+540 KSYDLIEAHMAELMQ

-569 NQSKKKNLVEDFM
+569 NQFRKKNLVEDFM

>member
-52 NGTVSLGLANGQTI
+52 NGTVTLGLANGQTV
-66 QARIATGVQLA
+66 QARIAAGVQLA

-154 DADMKSLV
+154 DADIKSLV

-167 DIPMTQEFIQ
+167 DIPMSEEFIQ

-206 ENLSEAEALE
+206 ENLSETEALE

-221 YQVLKQDGSLDASAI
+221 YQVLKQEGSLDASAI
-236 VKEGVQKGGWSPVE
+236 VKEGVQKGSWSPVE
-250 LQEGALLDGTSEFAA
+250 LQEGAILEGTSELAA
-265 TEIAGAEVGTI
+265 TEITGTELAE
-276 EDAIAETIEETLD
+276 AETIEETLD
-289 DVAVNPGEEAVSEEN
+289 GVTVNSGEEAASEEN
-304 AAQAAEGN
+304 AAQVSEEKT
-312 ASSDTQGVQYY
+312 SSDAQGVQYY
-323 AKGSVGALFTE
+323 ARGSVGALFTE
-334 GQMKEFSNLLK
+334 GQMKDFSNLLK

-357 AEGVLNGNLST
+357 AEGNLNGNLST

-392 LFSSKEYQKVLEY
+392 LFSGKEYQKVLEY
-405 EVKQQWTLKPEEV
+405 EVKQQWTLKPEEI
-418 KGDAIKHLYEKMENQ
+418 KGDAVKHLYEKMEKQ

-540 KSYDLIEEHMDELMH
+540 KSYDLIEEHMAELMQL
-555 RLQEKGYSCTVQVE
+555 LQEKGYSCTVQVE
-569 NQSKKKNLVEDFM
+569 NQFRKKNLVEDFM

>member
-52 NGTVSLGLANGQTI
+52 NGTVTLGLANGQTV
-66 QARIATGVQLA
+66 QARIAAGVQLA

-154 DADMKSLV
+154 DADIKSLV

-167 DIPMTQEFIQ
+167 DIPMSEEFIQ

-206 ENLSEAEALE
+206 ENLSETEALE

-221 YQVLKQDGSLDASAI
+221 YQVLKQEGSLDASAI
-236 VKEGVQKGGWSPVE
+236 VKEGVQKGSWSPVE
-250 LQEGALLDGTSEFAA
+250 LQEGAIQEGTSELAA
-265 TEIAGAEVGTI
+265 TEITGTELAE
-276 EDAIAETIEETLD
+276 AETIEETLD
-289 DVAVNPGEEAVSEEN
+289 GVTVNSGEEAASEEN
-304 AAQAAEGN
+304 AAQVSEEKT
-312 ASSDTQGVQYY
+312 SSDAQGVQYY
-323 AKGSVGALFTE
+323 ARGSVGALFTE
-334 GQMKEFSNLLK
+334 GQMKDFSILLK

-357 AEGVLNGNLST
+357 AEGNLNGNLST

-392 LFSSKEYQKVLEY
+392 LFSGKEYQKVLEY
-405 EVKQQWTLKPEEV
+405 EVKQQWTLKPEEI
-418 KGDAIKHLYEKMENQ
+418 KGDAVKHLYEKMEKQ

-540 KSYDLIEEHMDELMH
+540 KSYDLIEEHMAELMQ

-569 NQSKKKNLVEDFM
+569 NQFRKKNLVEDFM

>member
-52 NGTVSLGLANGQTI
+52 NGTVTLGLANGQTV
-66 QARIATGVQLA
+66 QARIAAGVQLA

-154 DADMKSLV
+154 DADIKSLV

-167 DIPMTQEFIQ
+167 DIPMSEEFIQ

-206 ENLSEAEALE
+206 ENLSETEALE

-221 YQVLKQDGSLDASAI
+221 YQVLKQEGSLDASAI
-236 VKEGVQKGGWSPVE
+236 VKEGVQKGSWSPVE
-250 LQEGALLDGTSEFAA
+250 LQEGAILEGTSELAA
-265 TEIAGAEVGTI
+265 TEITGTELAE
-276 EDAIAETIEETLD
+276 AETIEETLD
-289 DVAVNPGEEAVSEEN
+289 GVAVNSGEEAASEEN
-304 AAQAAEGN
+304 AAQVSEEKT
-312 ASSDTQGVQYY
+312 SSDAQGVQYY
-323 AKGSVGALFTE
+323 ARGSVGVLFTE
-334 GQMKEFSNLLK
+334 GQMKDFSNLLK

-357 AEGVLNGNLST
+357 AEGNLNGNLST

-392 LFSSKEYQKVLEY
+392 LFSGKEYQKVLEY
-405 EVKQQWTLKPEEV
+405 EVKQQWTLKPEEI
-418 KGDAIKHLYEKMENQ
+418 KGDAVKHLYEKMEKQ

-540 KSYDLIEEHMDELMH
+540 KSYDLIEEHMAELMQ

-569 NQSKKKNLVEDFM
+569 NQFRKKNLVEDFM